1 VPTEYVGAAFVIDAD
16 GDECEVRALL
26 RIEDDGW
33 WGGTLIGPADWV
45 GIAAN
50 TEPFFELR
58 MPDGRIGAAFVC
70 DFDQADTMQRVTI
83 AGMGSV
89 PFDAIADRPSTSD

>member
-1 VPTEYVGAAFVIDAD
+1 VVAEHVGQASVIDSD
-16 GDECEVRALL
+16 GDETEVRALL

-50 TEPFFELR
+50 PEPFFDLR
-58 MPDGRIGAAFVC
+58 MPDRRVAAAFVSE
-70 DFDQADTMQRVTI
+70 FD
-83 AGMGSV
+83 
-89 PFDAIADRPSTSD
+89 